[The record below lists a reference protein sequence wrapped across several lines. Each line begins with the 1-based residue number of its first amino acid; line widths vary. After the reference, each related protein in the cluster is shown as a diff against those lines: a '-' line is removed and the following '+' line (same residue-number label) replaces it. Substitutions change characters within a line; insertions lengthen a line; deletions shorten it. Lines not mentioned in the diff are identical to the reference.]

1 MALPEALYNPG
12 DEGYDA
18 LYALWE
24 AGGKGRQILNHRE
37 GWAYRV
43 YTPNADDPRPVF
55 CLECSHPD
63 LSVMMATKLMS
74 WGSRGELPIVD
85 VNPE

>member
-1 MALPEALYNPG
+1 MALPEALINPG

-18 LYALWE
+18 MYALWQQ
-24 AGGKGRQILNHRE
+24 GGNPRQLLNHRE

-43 YTPNADDPRPVF
+43 YKPDGVPVF

-63 LSVMMATKLMS
+63 LSVVMATRLMS